1 MTIDAHRE
9 ARADALARQLAASP
23 VPWDDV
29 RQRRVL
35 GRVEAAV
42 GARAVDGGRGRGRG
56 RGRGAWIG
64 AGMAAGLVAAAAV
77 VLAFVLPSE
86 PGEPPIA
93 ATLASTELAEE
104 TEPTGTG
111 ADAEASPSIPFA
123 RWPELR
129 LPDRSLASLRHG
141 ARVDVDVQRED
152 LVRLRQHGGEVR
164 YQVEPDRARAFV
176 VEAAGVEVRV
186 VGTIFTISISG
197 SGALTDDPPRVAVE
211 VERGLVE
218 VDNGERVAELGPG
231 DRLSLEG
238 KPARDGERDDEVIV
252 LEPSEPAA
260 THRPARPAAASSVEA
275 LLADADAARASGNL
289 PRAAAALSELVRRHS
304 EDPRAYGAYF
314 QLGKVERAR
323 GRHAAAAAA
332 FVKCGKRSPKGPLAE
347 DARAEAAVSWHAAGR
362 DDEARTAAEGYLAR
376 HPGGTHEARMR
387 SLLTELR

>member
-1 MTIDAHRE
+1 MTIDARGE
-9 ARADALARQLAASP
+9 GRAEALAQRLAASP

-42 GARAVDGGRGRGRG
+42 GARAKAGARGRR
-56 RGRGAWIG
+56 AWLG
-64 AGMAAGLVAAAAV
+64 AGVAAGVVAAAAV
-77 VLAFVLPSE
+77 VLALALPSGS
-86 PGEPPIA
+86 GEPPAEA
-93 ATLASTELAEE
+93 ALASPELEPQA
-104 TEPTGTG
+104 EPTDTG
-111 ADAEASPSIPFA
+111 ADVEASPSIPFA

-141 ARVDVDVQRED
+141 ARVDVAVQRED
-152 LVRLRQHGGEVR
+152 LVRLVQHGGEVR
-164 YQVEPDRARAFV
+164 YEVEPDRARAFV

-186 VGTIFTISISG
+186 VGTIFTVDVTG
-197 SGALTDDPPRVAVE
+197 EPPRVTVE

-231 DRLSLEG
+231 DRLSVAGSSAAGGE
-238 KPARDGERDDEVIV
+238 PADDVIV
-252 LEPSEPAA
+252 LDASEPA
-260 THRPARPAAASSVEA
+260 THRTTRPAPSVDA

-304 EDPRAYGAYF
+304 DDPRAYGAYF

-332 FVKCGKRSPKGPLAE
+332 FVKCWKRAPRGPLAE

-362 DDEARTAAEGYLAR
+362 DEEARTAAEGYLAR

-387 SLLTELR
+387 GLLTEL

>member
-1 MTIDAHRE
+1 MTIDARGE

-42 GARAVDGGRGRGRG
+42 GARAVDGGRGRG
-56 RGRGAWIG
+56 AWIG
-64 AGMAAGLVAAAAV
+64 AGVAAGLVAAAAV
-77 VLAFVLPSE
+77 VLALVLPSG
-86 PGEPPIA
+86 PGEAPIA
-93 ATLASTELAEE
+93 ATLASTELAEAA
-104 TEPTGTG
+104 EPTGTG

-186 VGTIFTISISG
+186 VGTIFTIAI
-197 SGALTDDPPRVAVE
+197 TDDPPRVAVE

-231 DRLSLEG
+231 DRLSVEG
-238 KPARDGERDDEVIV
+238 EPASDGEREDEVVV
-252 LEPSEPAA
+252 LEP
-260 THRPARPAAASSVEA
+260 THRPARPAASSPTPTADA
-275 LLADADAARASGNL
+275 LLADADAARQSGNL
-289 PRAAAALSELVRRHS
+289 PRAAAALSELVRRYS
-304 EDPRAYGAYF
+304 DDPRAYGAYF

-332 FVKCGKRSPKGPLAE
+332 FVKCGKRSPQGPLAE

-362 DDEARTAAEGYLAR
+362 DQEARTAAEGYLAR

>member
-1 MTIDAHRE
+1 MTIDARGE
-9 ARADALARQLAASP
+9 GRAVALAQQLAASP

-42 GARAVDGGRGRGRG
+42 GARASKGGRGRR
-56 RGRGAWIG
+56 AWLG
-64 AGMAAGLVAAAAV
+64 AGVAAGVVAAAAV
-77 VLAFVLPSE
+77 VLALALPSGS
-86 PGEPPIA
+86 GEPPVEA
-93 ATLASTELAEE
+93 ALASSELEPEA
-104 TEPTGTG
+104 EPTGTG
-111 ADAEASPSIPFA
+111 ADVEASPSIPFV

-141 ARVDVDVQRED
+141 ARVDVAVQRED
-152 LVRLRQHGGEVR
+152 LVRLVQHGGEVR
-164 YQVEPDRARAFV
+164 YEVEPDRARAFV

-186 VGTIFTISISG
+186 VGTIFTVDVTG
-197 SGALTDDPPRVAVE
+197 EPPRVTVE

-231 DRLSLEG
+231 DRLSVAGSSVAVGE
-238 KPARDGERDDEVIV
+238 PADDVIV
-252 LEPSEPAA
+252 LDASEPA
-260 THRPARPAAASSVEA
+260 THRTTRPAPSVDA

-304 EDPRAYGAYF
+304 DDPRAYGAYF

-332 FVKCGKRSPKGPLAE
+332 FVRCWKRAPRGPLAE

-362 DDEARTAAEGYLAR
+362 DEEARTAAEGYLAR

-387 SLLTELR
+387 GLLTEL

>member
-1 MTIDAHRE
+1 MTIDARGE
-9 ARADALARQLAASP
+9 GRAEALAQQLAASP

-42 GARAVDGGRGRGRG
+42 GARAKAGARGRR
-56 RGRGAWIG
+56 AWLG
-64 AGMAAGLVAAAAV
+64 AGVAAGVVAAAAV
-77 VLAFVLPSE
+77 VLALALPSGS
-86 PGEPPIA
+86 GEPPVEA
-93 ATLASTELAEE
+93 ALASPELEPQA
-104 TEPTGTG
+104 EPTGTG
-111 ADAEASPSIPFA
+111 ADVEASPSIPFA

-141 ARVDVDVQRED
+141 ARVDVAVQRED
-152 LVRLRQHGGEVR
+152 LVRLVQHGGEVR
-164 YQVEPDRARAFV
+164 YEVEPDRARAFV

-186 VGTIFTISISG
+186 VGTIFTVDVTG
-197 SGALTDDPPRVAVE
+197 EPPRVTVE

-231 DRLSLEG
+231 DRLSVAGSSAAGGE
-238 KPARDGERDDEVIV
+238 PADDVIV
-252 LEPSEPAA
+252 LDASEPA
-260 THRPARPAAASSVEA
+260 THRTTRPAPSVDA

-304 EDPRAYGAYF
+304 DDPRAYGAYF

-332 FVKCGKRSPKGPLAE
+332 FVKCWKRAPRGPLAE

-362 DDEARTAAEGYLAR
+362 DEEARTAAEGYLAR

-387 SLLTELR
+387 GLLTEL

>member
-1 MTIDAHRE
+1 MTIDAHGGHGE
-9 ARADALARQLAASP
+9 ARADALAQQLAASP

-42 GARAVDGGRGRGRG
+42 AARTVEGGRR
-56 RGRGAWIG
+56 RGAWIG
-64 AGMAAGLVAAAAV
+64 AGVAAGLVAAAAV
-77 VLAFVLPSE
+77 VLALVLPSG
-86 PGEPPIA
+86 PGEAPIA
-93 ATLASTELAEE
+93 STLASAELVEE

-111 ADAEASPSIPFA
+111 ADVEASPSIPFA

-141 ARVDVDVQRED
+141 ARVDVEVQRDD

-186 VGTIFTISISG
+186 VGTIFTIAISG
-197 SGALTDDPPRVAVE
+197 DPPRVAVE

-238 KPARDGERDDEVIV
+238 KPTSDGEREDEVIV
-252 LEPSEPAA
+252 LEQSEPEA
-260 THRPARPAAASSVEA
+260 THRPARPAAASVDA
-275 LLADADAARASGNL
+275 LLIDADAARASGNL
-289 PRAAAALSELVRRHS
+289 PRAAAALSELVRRYS
-304 EDPRAYGAYF
+304 DDPRAYGAYF

-323 GRHAAAAAA
+323 GHHAAAAAA
-332 FVKCGKRSPKGPLAE
+332 FVKCWKRAPKGPLAE

-362 DDEARTAAEGYLAR
+362 DEDARVAAEGYLAR

-387 SLLTELR
+387 GLLTELQ

>member
-9 ARADALARQLAASP
+9 ARAEALARQLSESP

-35 GRVEAAV
+35 ARVEAAV
-42 GARAVDGGRGRGRG
+42 GARARGGSHGRR
-56 RGRGAWIG
+56 AWIG
-64 AGMAAGLVAAAAV
+64 AGVTAGLAAAAAV
-77 VLAFVLPSE
+77 VLALVLPLG
-86 PGEPPIA
+86 PGEAPLEPA
-93 ATLASTELAEE
+93 LASAEVAPEAEL
-104 TEPTGTG
+104 TSTG
-111 ADAEASPSIPFA
+111 ARVEASPSIPFA
-123 RWPELR
+123 AWPELR
-129 LPDRSLASLRHG
+129 LPDRSAAQLRHG

-186 VGTIFTISISG
+186 VGTIFTIAVS
-197 SGALTDDPPRVAVE
+197 ALPDAPPRVAVE

-238 KPARDGERDDEVIV
+238 NASPTDEHDEVIV
-252 LEPSEPAA
+252 LEPTAPTEPAGGTSRA
-260 THRPARPAAASSVEA
+260 ARPAASVEA
-275 LLADADAARASGNL
+275 LLADADAARASGEL
-289 PRAAAALSELVRRHS
+289 PRAAAALSELVRRHAG
-304 EDPRAYGAYF
+304 DPRAYGAYF

-323 GRHAAAAAA
+323 GRHSAAAAA
-332 FVKCGKRSPKGPLAE
+332 FVKCWKRAPKGPLAE
-347 DARAEAAVSWHAAGR
+347 DARAEAAMSWHAAGR

-387 SLLTELR
+387 SLLTDLQ

>member
-1 MTIDAHRE
+1 MTIDARGE
-9 ARADALARQLAASP
+9 GRAEALARQLGASP

-42 GARAVDGGRGRGRG
+42 GARAGGRAQ
-56 RGRGAWIG
+56 GRGAWLG
-64 AGMAAGLVAAAAV
+64 AGVVAGVVAAAAV
-77 VLAFVLPSE
+77 VLALVLPSSS
-86 PGEPPIA
+86 GEAPLDDP
-93 ATLASTELAEE
+93 TLASRELEPEA
-104 TEPTGTG
+104 EPTGTG
-111 ADAEASPSIPFA
+111 ADVEASPSIPFA
-123 RWPELR
+123 AWPELR
-129 LPDRSLASLRHG
+129 LPDRSRASLRHG
-141 ARVDVDVQRED
+141 ARVDVAVQRED
-152 LVRLRQHGGEVR
+152 LVRLVQHGGEVR
-164 YQVEPDRARAFV
+164 YEVEPDRARAFV

-186 VGTIFTISISG
+186 VGTIFTVE
-197 SGALTDDPPRVAVE
+197 LTGEPPRVTVE

-231 DRLSLEG
+231 DRLSVAG
-238 KPARDGERDDEVIV
+238 RPAALDAGESDGAREDDVIV
-252 LEPSEPAA
+252 LDASEPAA
-260 THRPARPAAASSVEA
+260 THRTAKPAASVEA

-304 EDPRAYGAYF
+304 DDPQAYGAYF

-332 FVKCGKRSPKGPLAE
+332 FVRCWKRSPKGSLAE

-362 DDEARTAAEGYLAR
+362 DEEARAAAEGYLAR

-387 SLLTELR
+387 SLLAELR